1 MQRGAGTSAKCL
13 QITGWGLYR
22 NPKNNQ
28 LLSDYR
34 NPRNNQFLSDY
45 RNPKNNQFLSHS
57 RGTGMGM
64 WVDERGRKVSESFS
78 NFKIGQIEGW
88 RILHKYLNREKCC
101 CKPRGSESGILGP
114 EKTSPDLSSR

>member
-1 MQRGAGTSAKCL
+1 MQEGGEGVVKSTKCL

-45 RNPKNNQFLSHS
+45 RNPKNNHFLSHS

-78 NFKIGQIEGW
+78 NLKIVFKSKNW
-88 RILHKYLNREKCC
+88 TN
-101 CKPRGSESGILGP
+101 
-114 EKTSPDLSSR
+114 